1 MQKIT
6 LIGCTLGLLLGAQA
20 HATEAP
26 LDGTLSK
33 IANAK
38 SITLGYRDASVP
50 FSYVGDHSGKPMG
63 YSVELANKIVERIQ
77 QKTGVPKLNVKYNLV
92 TSQTRI
98 ALVQTAER
106 QKQVAFSYGFIYV
119 KGQLLTANDSGI
131 KSFADLQGK
140 NVVTTAGTTNER
152 FLKSYNVDHK
162 LNMSVISAK
171 DHGEAFQMLQSGRA
185 AAFYMDDALLY
196 GERAKARD
204 PHKWVVVGEEQ
215 SREIY
220 SCMVRKDDPQFLAV
234 VNETLAGLYSSGEIN
249 GTPSSKKAPRVLREP
264 PENVFAGL
272 KPSAR
277 PLAKSASTE
286 ALMSSERVSTPS
298 AKLAGPPGSSNGL
311 PFTTNRMS
319 RSDESPLSKRVV
331 SRAARVAGS
340 LKPGSAKKL

>member
-1 MQKIT
+1 MQKLWRGGLSPVGLRSSPILFLA
-6 LIGCTLGLLLGAQA
+6 LILSAQTQ
-20 HATEAP
+20 ATEAP
-26 LDGTLSK
+26 LEGTLSK

-63 YSVELANKIVERIQ
+63 YSVDLANKIVERIQ
-77 QKTGVPKLNVKYNLV
+77 QKTGVPTLNVKYNLV

-98 ALVQTAER
+98 ALVQNGTVDLECGSTGVTAER

-131 KSFADLQGK
+131 KSFADLKGK

-196 GERAKARD
+196 GERAKAKD

-234 VNETLAGLYSSGEIN
+234 VNETLAGLYRSGEIN
-249 GTPSSKKAPRVLREP
+249 GIYQRWFEQPIPPKGLNLEFPMTSELKAII
-264 PENVFAGL
+264 
-272 KPSAR
+272 AR
-277 PLAKSASTE
+277 P
-286 ALMSSERVSTPS
+286 VSDPV
-298 AKLAGPPGSSNGL
+298 
-311 PFTTNRMS
+311 
-319 RSDESPLSKRVV
+319 E
-331 SRAARVAGS
+331 
-340 LKPGSAKKL
+340 

>member
-1 MQKIT
+1 MQKLWRGGSSPVGLRSSPILFLA
-6 LIGCTLGLLLGAQA
+6 LILSAQTQ
-20 HATEAP
+20 ATEAP
-26 LDGTLSK
+26 LEGTLSK
-33 IANAK
+33 IANAR

-77 QKTGVPKLNVKYNLV
+77 QKTGVPKLSVKYNLV

-98 ALVQTAER
+98 ALVQNGTVDLECGSTGVTAER

-249 GTPSSKKAPRVLREP
+249 GIYQRWFEQPIPPKGLNLEFPMTSELKAIIATP
-264 PENVFAGL
+264 
-272 KPSAR
+272 
-277 PLAKSASTE
+277 
-286 ALMSSERVSTPS
+286 VSDPV
-298 AKLAGPPGSSNGL
+298 
-311 PFTTNRMS
+311 
-319 RSDESPLSKRVV
+319 E
-331 SRAARVAGS
+331 
-340 LKPGSAKKL
+340 

>member
-33 IANAK
+33 IANAR

-98 ALVQTAER
+98 ALVQNGTVDLECGSTGVTAER

-119 KGQLLTANDSGI
+119 KGQLLTAKDSGI
-131 KSFADLQGK
+131 QGFADLAGK

-152 FLKSYNVDHK
+152 FLKSYNAEHK
-162 LNMSVISAK
+162 ANMFVISAK
-171 DHGEAFQMLQSGRA
+171 DHGEAFKMLETGRA
-185 AAFYMDDALLY
+185 VAFYMDDALLY

-204 PHKWVVVGEEQ
+204 PHNWVVVGEEQ

-234 VNETLAGLYSSGEIN
+234 VNETLGDLYRSGEIN
-249 GTPSSKKAPRVLREP
+249 GIYQRW
-264 PENVFAGL
+264 F
-272 KPSAR
+272 
-277 PLAKSASTE
+277 
-286 ALMSSERVSTPS
+286 
-298 AKLAGPPGSSNGL
+298 
-311 PFTTNRMS
+311 
-319 RSDESPLSKRVV
+319 ESPIPPKGLNLEFPMTRELKAIIAKPV
-331 SRAARVAGS
+331 SDPVE
-340 LKPGSAKKL
+340 